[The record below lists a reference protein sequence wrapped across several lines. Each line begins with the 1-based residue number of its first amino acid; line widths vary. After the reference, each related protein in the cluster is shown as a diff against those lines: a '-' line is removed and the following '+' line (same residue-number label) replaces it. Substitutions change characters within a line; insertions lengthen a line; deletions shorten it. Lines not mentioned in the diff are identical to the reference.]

1 MAHDLGAPVDR
12 ERLHLLVS
20 DLLQQMEGQADPFLD
35 EVLQRYGVR
44 GLRVVGPLRLA
55 TSGREGQRYS
65 LSGIV
70 GGVAIA
76 GTDPR
81 GTVPAGQWLWS
92 VTGVATAG
100 STPEPWPVGYE
111 PTRLAAD
118 RALCLA
124 LRELGWAPVEV
135 PTEEEVRASIE
146 AQPLRGPE
154 YLRTDAE
161 LRAEVQRGPWAGT
174 LDPYALATAT
184 GEDLARLA
192 EQVGVWRQEYQ
203 QQPMPARTMEDVVP
217 GINAQLRSD
226 RAGIRRRGQGIDY
239 GIVLD
244 PAASPRARIT
254 DDGRGL
260 EFSGLTPVQV
270 EVLQRQ
276 MEPISARTRDPAL
289 YALLQVVRLPDGTS
303 LWAYL
308 DAADRRLLV
317 REPIILSGDAA

>member
-1 MAHDLGAPVDR
+1 MSRTLTPSDAVKVLR
-12 ERLHLLVS
+12 
-20 DLLQQMEGQADPFLD
+20 DLLEALGPAADAVLT
-35 EVLQRYGVR
+35 EVLAGRDVR
-44 GLRVVGPLRLA
+44 SLRVVGPPNQRGFRVTLA
-55 TSGREGQRYS
+55 GSA
-65 LSGIV
+65 
-70 GGVAIA
+70 GGVTPSGDPQMPFRWVVDHELPGHPHPNRPLM
-76 GTDPR
+76 GT
-81 GTVPAGQWLWS
+81 A
-92 VTGVATAG
+92 
-100 STPEPWPVGYE
+100 

-146 AQPLRGPE
+146 EQPPRGPE
-154 YLRTDAE
+154 YLRTDE
-161 LRAEVQRGPWAGT
+161 DLRLDVQRAPGAGT

-184 GEDLARLA
+184 GEDLDRLA

-217 GINAQLRSD
+217 GINAQLRVD
-226 RAGIRRRGQGIDY
+226 RAEIRRRSQRVAY
-239 GIVLD
+239 GLVLD
-244 PAASPRARIT
+244 PAAAPTARIT
-254 DDGRGL
+254 DDGRV